1 MKFLTQ
7 LSTVALSVGIFAGLS
22 VPNAYAGCGDLSGL
36 QGPFQL
42 VDPKLEAQAFVQ
54 RVASADFNER
64 GVPWNPSITGMWQ
77 FRMISKGNTGHVP
90 PIPDGALLDFGYQQW
105 HSDGTEVVNSGG
117 HSPASANWCIG
128 VWSQTGFLTYEMNH
142 FPIAYNP
149 TTGEIANY
157 INVRGQ
163 ITLSPGGD
171 SYSGTF
177 TIDVYDLMGTH
188 VDHLA
193 GNVLA
198 KRITVDSTLP
208 GAIPSNP

>member
-1 MKFLTQ
+1 M
-7 LSTVALSVGIFAGLS
+7 AVGTAIFSAIFAS
-22 VPNAYAGCGDLSGL
+22 SAAAGCGDLSSL

-42 VDPKLEAQAFVQ
+42 VDPRLEAQAFVQ
-54 RVASADFNER
+54 RVVNADFNER
-64 GVPWNPSITGMWQ
+64 GGPPNASITGMWQ
-77 FRMISKGNTGHVP
+77 FRMISKGNTGHIP
-90 PIPDGALLDFGYQQW
+90 SIPDGALIDFGYHQW

-117 HSPASANWCIG
+117 HSPASANWCMG
-128 VWSQTGFLTYEMNH
+128 VWSQTGFLTYKINH

-157 INVRGQ
+157 INFRAQ

-177 TIDVYDLMGTH
+177 TLDVYDPMGNH
-188 VDHLA
+188 VDYLA
-193 GNVLA
+193 GNIVA
-198 KRITVDSTLP
+198 KRITVDSTIP